1 MSRRTKL
8 TPERSDII
16 VEAISKGATRE
27 VAALASGISERILY
41 IWLARGE
48 SEVET
53 ELDPDDHRLK
63 ELRDIA
69 RTRQINLHGAST
81 KAAITDE
88 INAAGG
94 TIYVQFFQDVKRAEA
109 GAEVHAIDM
118 LFEVGSGDWRMWMTY
133 LERTR
138 ARRWAR
144 KTIPIDEAEDV
155 DTFGGDEREAQEM
168 LDRGE
173 EIRVKMLETG
183 T

>member
-8 TPERSDII
+8 TPDRSDVI
-16 VEAISKGATRE
+16 VEAITKGATRE
-27 VAALASGISERILY
+27 VAALASGVSERVLY

-48 SEVET
+48 SELEV
-53 ELDPDDHRLK
+53 ELDPDDHRLA

-69 RTRQINLHGAST
+69 RTRQIPLHGARKKT
-81 KAAITDE
+81 AIAE
-88 INAAGG
+88 QINAAGG

-109 GAEVHAIDM
+109 VAELHAIDM
-118 LFEVGSGDWRMWMTY
+118 LFEVGSDDWRMWMTY

-168 LDRGE
+168 LDRSE
-173 EIRVKMLETG
+173 EVRVKMLETG